1 MKNKTLKYS
10 DLSKKQLQYL
20 KEQYIQNKVES
31 MSHQDLKEFVHEI
44 ISHQI
49 NDTIGKEEEMEA
61 WIEMSSFY
69 GDKFDIIIKQIKER
83 FHPEDR
89 IMTWFDFFNH
99 DSERVCRNMSSFMKL
114 VAPHFTK

>member
-10 DLSKKQLQYL
+10 DLSKKQIQYL

-31 MSHQDLKEFVHEI
+31 MSHQDLKFVHEI

-61 WIEMSSFY
+61 WIEMSSFMEINLTL
-69 GDKFDIIIKQIKER
+69 KS
-83 FHPEDR
+83 
-89 IMTWFDFFNH
+89 N
-99 DSERVCRNMSSFMKL
+99 KL
-114 VAPHFTK
+114 KKNLLATKTHKISKKIQGI

>member
-1 MKNKTLKYS
+1 MKNKTFTYA

-20 KEQYIQNKVES
+20 KEQYIKNKVES

-44 ISHQI
+44 ISHQT

-69 GDKFDIIIKQIKER
+69 GDKFDITIKKIQEKFISDENSQNFEEHSKEYR
-83 FHPEDR
+83 QNLLEKNNLEKDKQD
-89 IMTWFDFFNH
+89 MWD
-99 DSERVCRNMSSFMKL
+99 D
-114 VAPHFTK
+114 

>member
-69 GDKFDIIIKQIKER
+69 GDKFDIKIKQIKEK
-83 FHPEDR
+83 FISDENSQNFEEDSKEYR
-89 IMTWFDFFNH
+89 LNLLEKNNIEKDKQDMWD
-99 DSERVCRNMSSFMKL
+99 D
-114 VAPHFTK
+114 